1 MSTTDIPVELRTAI
15 ESWLQL
21 DKNEETR
28 NEVIKLCNDQN
39 WDELHKRFDSRI
51 VFGTAGLRAR
61 MEAGTNRLNKLVIL
75 QASQGLAT
83 YIKDKFPQNLTA
95 VVGHDHRYH
104 SQEFAQVTAA
114 TFIRA
119 GFKVYYLNPHDEF
132 VHTPMVPYSVDHLNA
147 SVGVMIT
154 ASHNPKMDNGYKVY
168 YANGCQIIPPHDHG
182 IAETINNNLEPWST
196 DWNFTKILS
205 NAETDGKIEYVRKR
219 MLTSYLN
226 SVVNQL
232 IQRDFAAPDEKPW
245 FVYTPMHGV
254 GHQIFSTILNESLN
268 LKDNI
273 DYITVPE
280 QKDPDR
286 KSVV

>member
-83 YIKDKFPQNLTA
+83 YIKNKFPQNLTA

-119 GFKVYYLNPHDEF
+119 GFKVYYLNP
-132 VHTPMVPYSVDHLNA
+132 TM
-147 SVGVMIT
+147 
-154 ASHNPKMDNGYKVY
+154 
-168 YANGCQIIPPHDHG
+168 
-182 IAETINNNLEPWST
+182 NL
-196 DWNFTKILS
+196 FTLLWCPI
-205 NAETDGKIEYVRKR
+205 V
-219 MLTSYLN
+219 
-226 SVVNQL
+226 
-232 IQRDFAAPDEKPW
+232 
-245 FVYTPMHGV
+245 
-254 GHQIFSTILNESLN
+254 
-268 LKDNI
+268 
-273 DYITVPE
+273 
-280 QKDPDR
+280 
-286 KSVV
+286 